1 MRRAGNMR
9 TRGRLLI
16 AFVVLVVAAAS
27 VYLFLN
33 RDGKEDADGL
43 KIVTTIFPVYD
54 FTRAVCGD
62 KAQVTMLLTPGLEA
76 HSYEPKPSDIATLA
90 ASSLF
95 IYTSADME
103 PWALD
108 LASSLGTGSKT
119 SVLEAGYGVPVLLEA
134 ADEEDEHTKGGIA
147 NEDGHAHDPHVW
159 LDFTNAQYMVRR
171 IADAMAGVDPDN
183 AGYYLDNAEA
193 YCLRLD
199 ELDAKFLDTV
209 NGASTRSIVHGG
221 HYAFGY
227 MSSRYGLKY
236 TAVQGFSPD
245 TEPSPRQM
253 SELADLLKKEA
264 TGYIFYEELIEPRAA
279 KVIAE
284 ETGAKMLML
293 HAGHNISKEDFE
305 AGVDFIEIMERTLE
319 SLKTGLGYGG

>member
-1 MRRAGNMR
+1 MR

-16 AFVVLVVAAAS
+16 AFIVLVVAAVS
-27 VYLFLN
+27 VYLLVN
-33 RDGKEDADGL
+33 RGREGDSDGL
-43 KIVTTIFPVYD
+43 KVVTTIFPVYD

-62 KAQVTMLLTPGLEA
+62 KAEVIMLLTPGLEA

-90 ASSLF
+90 DSSLF
-95 IYTSADME
+95 VYTSAEME

-108 LASSLGTGSKT
+108 LVSSLGTGSKA
-119 SVLEAGYGVPVLLEA
+119 SVLEAGYGVPVLLKGTE
-134 ADEEDEHTKGGIA
+134 EEDEHAKGGTA
-147 NEDGHAHDPHVW
+147 NEDEHANDPHIW
-159 LDFTNAQYMVRR
+159 LDFTNAQYIVRR
-171 IADAMAGVDPDN
+171 IAGAMAGLDPEN
-183 AGYYLDNAEA
+183 ADFYLDNAEA
-193 YCLRLD
+193 YCLRLE
-199 ELDAKFLDTV
+199 ELDTRFFEAV
-209 NGASTRSIVHGG
+209 NGASTRTIVHGG

-227 MSSRYGLKY
+227 MSNRYGLQY

-253 SELADLLKKEA
+253 SELAELLRGEA

-279 KVIAE
+279 KAIAE
-284 ETGAKMLML
+284 ETGASMLML

-305 AGVDFIEIMERTLE
+305 AGVSFVDIMERTLE

>member
-1 MRRAGNMR
+1 MR
-9 TRGRLLI
+9 TRGRLLV
-16 AFVVLVVAAAS
+16 AFVLVIVAAVS
-27 VYLFLN
+27 VYMILN
-33 RDGKEDADGL
+33 REGKDKPEGL
-43 KIVTTIFPVYD
+43 KVVTTIFPVYD
-54 FTRAVCGD
+54 FARAVAGD
-62 KAQVTMLLTPGLEA
+62 KAEVTMLLTPGLEA

-90 ASSLF
+90 DSSLF

-103 PWALD
+103 PWATD
-108 LASSLGTGSKT
+108 LISSLGPDSKT
-119 SVLEAGYGVPVLLEA
+119 STLEAGYGVPVLLDSSHE
-134 ADEEDEHTKGGIA
+134 DEDLSKEGPGLEDEHA
-147 NEDGHAHDPHVW
+147 NDPHIW

-171 IADAMAGVDPDN
+171 IAASLAEIDPDN
-183 AGYYLDNAEA
+183 AAYYGDNAEA
-193 YCLRLD
+193 YCLRLE
-199 ELDAKFLDTV
+199 ELDQRYFEVV
-209 NGASTRSIVHGG
+209 NGASTRTIIHGG

-227 MSSRYGLKY
+227 MSNRYGLTY

-253 SELADLLKKEA
+253 SDIAEALKLAN

-284 ETGAKMLML
+284 ETGASMLML

-305 AGVDFIEIMERTLE
+305 AGVSFIDIMERTLE